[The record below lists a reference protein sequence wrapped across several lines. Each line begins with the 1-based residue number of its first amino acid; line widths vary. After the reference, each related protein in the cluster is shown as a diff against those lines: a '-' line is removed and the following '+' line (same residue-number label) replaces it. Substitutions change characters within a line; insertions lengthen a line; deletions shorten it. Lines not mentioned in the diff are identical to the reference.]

1 MNKKNFILKIIII
14 LIIFI
19 VFSREKTVI
28 EKVNDSSTNYR
39 IFKQINSNY
48 KLHPEISIIYNVKT
62 SKMDFYYRSHVYG
75 KKVLIRDVE
84 KIMYLETYI
93 PPYSQRN
100 LLPDEW
106 YESVILVLKNNRI
119 KIFHKDYI
127 GKMTEQRYLEYSS
140 TIKKNILKRNEK
152 LVKPFIPKLHTPKE
166 FYETYKDYFVP
177 YYLADYEVENK
188 WNIKFLVF

>member
-1 MNKKNFILKIIII
+1 MTKYEKRQLIVIFV
-14 LIIFI
+14 LIIFLIIPYKRSILSRVYDPNVKYQVFKDINTEYI
-19 VFSREKTVI
+19 V
-28 EKVNDSSTNYR
+28 Y
-39 IFKQINSNY
+39 
-48 KLHPEISIIYNVKT
+48 PEISVVYNEKD
-62 SKMDFYYRSHVYG
+62 SKMDFYYHSYSNNG
-75 KKVLIRDVE
+75 YIIRDVE

-93 PPYSQRN
+93 PPYSQKDSI
-100 LLPDEW
+100 PDEW

-140 TIKKNILKRNEK
+140 TIKKISLKRNEK